1 MKNPVKLRSTTRL
14 VTALPTSQQ
23 LADYANALIAV
34 NSYAYAITNQQLPV
48 LSSPPTDYAEFVTS
62 FVPAKQHALDWST
75 DIFVSMVQLPA
86 TILNQAANLFG
97 IEDVLI
103 NVYLEELIKDPN
115 NTEAQ
120 QGLQKALSA
129 TQNLVQNQLNTV
141 SLIQSQLSQF
151 LSDIQVD
158 YETLNQIA
166 AAALADAGNDQA
178 AIEQLK
184 ADIVSM
190 NQQIATYQTVLTAS
204 EIGIPLSIFVGLIGA
219 VVCTIPGA
227 QGIGT
232 GLILAGVAG
241 TGASIAGTVIAS
253 KNIKALQ
260 GAITSE
266 KEQISSLN
274 QDVIQLQAVS
284 AQFEALLDVSLQ
296 AQNALSTIRDMWTE
310 MDNVITDVNNELN
323 AVDQDVTAD
332 DYSQAL
338 SDFTQ
343 GAEAWTDVVNF
354 AKGLAS
360 INYSWQDTSGNWHQY
375 GTQNPGS
382 NNGNVNQIQAA

>member
-1 MKNPVKLRSTTRL
+1 MKNPAKLRSTSMLATSQ
-14 VTALPTSQQ
+14 PTSQQ

-48 LSSPPTDYAEFVTS
+48 LNSPPPDYAEFATS
-62 FVPAKQHALDWST
+62 FAPAKQHALDWST
-75 DIFVSMVQLPA
+75 DIFVSMVQLPV
-86 TILNQAANLFG
+86 TIVNQAANLFG
-97 IEDVLI
+97 SEDTLI
-103 NVYLEELIKDPN
+103 TAYLKQLITDPN
-115 NTEAQ
+115 NAGAL
-120 QGLQKALSA
+120 QGLQDALST
-129 TQNLVQNQLNTV
+129 TQTLVRNQLSTV
-141 SLIQSQLSQF
+141 SLINSQLEQF
-151 LSDIQVD
+151 LGNIQD
-158 YETLNQIA
+158 DASTLNGIA
-166 AAALADAGNDQA
+166 GAALSDAGNDKD

-190 NQQIATYQTVLTAS
+190 NSQIASYQTVLTVS

-227 QGIGT
+227 QGIGA
-232 GLILAGVAG
+232 GLIIAGVAG

-253 KNIKALQ
+253 KNIQALQ

-266 KEQISSLN
+266 KDQIAGLN

-284 AQFEALLDVSLQ
+284 TQFAALLEASLQ
-296 AQNALSTIRDMWTE
+296 AQNALTTIQNMWTE
-310 MDNVITDVNNELN
+310 MDGVIN
-323 AVDQDVTAD
+323 AVSTDLTNVGNDVTSE
-332 DYSQAL
+332 DYQQAL
-338 SDFTQ
+338 TDFGQ
-343 GAEAWTDVVNF
+343 AADAWSDVVDF
-354 AKGLAS
+354 AQGLAS